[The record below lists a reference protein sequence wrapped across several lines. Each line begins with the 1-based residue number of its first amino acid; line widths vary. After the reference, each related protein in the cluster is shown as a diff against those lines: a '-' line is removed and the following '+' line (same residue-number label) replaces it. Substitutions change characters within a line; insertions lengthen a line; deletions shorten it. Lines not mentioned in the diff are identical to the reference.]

1 MMCPNREGAG
11 ICPWWINECKN
22 PCVLAEIKKGCNG
35 QLPRYKTLEFR
46 RKLYSY
52 TRQSNT
58 L

>member
-52 TRQSNT
+52 TQ
-58 L
+58 